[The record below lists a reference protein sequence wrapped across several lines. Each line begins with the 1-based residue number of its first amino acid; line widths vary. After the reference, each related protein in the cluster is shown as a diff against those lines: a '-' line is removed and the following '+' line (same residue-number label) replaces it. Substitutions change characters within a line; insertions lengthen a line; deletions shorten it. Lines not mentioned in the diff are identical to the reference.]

1 MIMKVAIGVD
11 HAGFDY
17 KDQIIEHLKSK
28 GIEVL
33 DEGTNSNEAVDYPD
47 YALKVANRV
56 VNKDVDFGII
66 VCGTGIGISIAANKV
81 KGIRAAVV
89 STAFTA
95 ESAKNHNHANIISF
109 GSRVSTIDE
118 VKEYIDIYINTEPS
132 NAQRHINRVNK
143 IHDIEG

>member
-1 MIMKVAIGVD
+1 MKVAIGVD

-17 KDQIIEHLKSK
+17 KDQIIQFLESK

-33 DEGTNSNEAVDYPD
+33 DEGTNSTEAVDYPD
-47 YALKVANRV
+47 YALKVAKRV
-56 VNKDVDFGII
+56 VSKAVNFGII
-66 VCGTGIGISIAANKV
+66 ICGTGIGISIAANKV

-109 GSRVSTIDE
+109 GSRVNTIE
-118 VKEYIDIYINTEPS
+118 EIKEFIDIYMNTKES
-132 NAQRHINRVNK
+132 TAERHVNRVKK
-143 IHDIEG
+143 IHKLEG